1 LHTILELSDALQARR
16 VSALEL
22 TRGCLA
28 RIEKLNPVLNAF
40 ITVTAEPALAQAR
53 RADQE
58 IARGNWRGPLHGI
71 PLGLKDLID
80 TAGIPTT
87 AASLVYKYR
96 IPMQSAPVAQALEE
110 AGAIL
115 LGKHNLH
122 EFAYGG
128 SSMVSAFGAVHN
140 PWDPA
145 HIAGGSSGG
154 SAAAVA
160 SGLGYA
166 AIGTDTAGSIRE
178 PAALCGLVGL
188 KPTYGRV
195 SAAGVI
201 PLSRSLDHVGPITT
215 RVLDAALLLQ
225 VLCRTSAGGADQAAP
240 WPEDFLAQVQQSPRA
255 LRGGIPRSFFFDELD
270 SGVATAIE
278 QALGVVRTLVAD
290 LREVAL
296 EPDTDRTL
304 QALESYRVHRDTV
317 QASPDLYQPE
327 TLRRIRSGENITP
340 ADYQEALA
348 RLQAARQ
355 NIGRW
360 FADMDF
366 LITPTTPI
374 PAPAIAE
381 LKEHP
386 ENLRPREL
394 LLLRNTRPFNVWGLP
409 AVSVPCGFSERGLP
423 IGLQIAGPPGREDLV
438 LRLAHA
444 YERATVWHRRRPALR
459 LDGTRTLGT
468 AGVEQPGASG

>member
-1 LHTILELSDALQARR
+1 
-16 VSALEL
+16 
-22 TRGCLA
+22 
-28 RIEKLNPVLNAF
+28 
-40 ITVTAEPALAQAR
+40 
-53 RADQE
+53 
-58 IARGNWRGPLHGI
+58 
-71 PLGLKDLID
+71 
-80 TAGIPTT
+80 
-87 AASLVYKYR
+87 
-96 IPMQSAPVAQALEE
+96 
-110 AGAIL
+110 
-115 LGKHNLH
+115 
-122 EFAYGG
+122 
-128 SSMVSAFGAVHN
+128 
-140 PWDPA
+140 
-145 HIAGGSSGG
+145 
-154 SAAAVA
+154 
-160 SGLGYA
+160 
-166 AIGTDTAGSIRE
+166 
-178 PAALCGLVGL
+178 LCGLVGL

-240 WPEDFLAQVQQSPRA
+240 WPEDFLAQVEQSPRA

-270 SGVATAIE
+270 SGVAAAIE

-317 QASPDLYQPE
+317 EASPDLYQPE

-340 ADYQEALA
+340 ADYQQALA

-444 YERATVWHRRRPALR
+444 YEQATVWHRRRPALR
-459 LDGTRTLGT
+459 LD
-468 AGVEQPGASG
+468 